1 MGKRVR
7 YVDNKPTLVDEEKI
21 MLNRYSG
28 DKAYKLDV
36 PKVTKSGNIAS
47 RIDFSDEKMGPNFKS
62 NAKKA
67 VKAPEVEVAAVIE
80 AAKPAT
86 EAVK

>member
-1 MGKRVR
+1 MKKKIVIAVVVIALCLAG
-7 YVDNKPTLVDEEKI
+7 YLVI
-21 MLNRYSG
+21 
-28 DKAYKLDV
+28 
-36 PKVTKSGNIAS
+36 
-47 RIDFSDEKMGPNFKS
+47 KS